1 MASGTE
7 TMAMVSVCNRRDDRM
22 NIVMLKSKLHQA
34 CVTDSDIAYEG
45 SFGID
50 GELMQAVG
58 LVSYEKILISN
69 INNGQRF
76 ETYAIAEPS
85 GSRRMVLNGAAARLG
100 AAGDRVIIMAFCSVD
115 EAEVHSGRFRSRVL
129 RLDEH
134 NEPAGPMPVATSE
147 QDVAMMV
154 D

>member
-1 MASGTE
+1 MA
-7 TMAMVSVCNRRDDRM
+7 AVFVWNRRDDRM
-22 NIVMLKSKLHQA
+22 NIVMLKAKLHQA
-34 CVTDSDIAYEG
+34 CVTHSDINYEG

-50 GELMQAVG
+50 AELMQAVG
-58 LVSYEKILISN
+58 LLPYEKILISN
-69 INNGQRF
+69 LNNGQRF

-100 AAGDRVIIMAFCSVD
+100 AAGDRVIIMAFCSLDDADVQ
-115 EAEVHSGRFRSRVL
+115 SGRFRPRVL

-134 NEPAGPMPVATSE
+134 NDPVGPIPTAVSG
-147 QDVAMMV
+147 QDVAVLV